1 MRYPIIISGFPLV
14 GKTYLSKIKDN
25 PDSKKFF
32 PFNAFDLESSDFSW
46 IMDEDCNKVR
56 NPAFP
61 DNYAEYLEN
70 TFIKGYEC
78 NNIDIVLT
86 SSHGKVQQALVDK
99 GIKFIMAYPENNE
112 AIKQAWLDRFDHREY
127 NGFTRE
133 FLESNF
139 EKFIE
144 EGEAFSKKY
153 NIPMFYLRGN
163 ETLYDKIADI
173 VFLWMD
179 FYM

>member
-1 MRYPIIISGFPLV
+1 MKLLNKLGSI
-14 GKTYLSKIKDN
+14 
-25 PDSKKFF
+25 
-32 PFNAFDLESSDFSW
+32 DLT
-46 IMDEDCNKVR
+46 I
-56 NPAFP
+56 
-61 DNYAEYLEN
+61 EN
-70 TFIKGYEC
+70 
-78 NNIDIVLT
+78 
-86 SSHGKVQQALVDK
+86 
-99 GIKFIMAYPENNE
+99 
-112 AIKQAWLDRFDHREY
+112 

-133 FLESNF
+133 FLESSF

-144 EGEAFSKKY
+144 EGEAFSRKY